1 MSFTNPKNGVPF
13 LTKFEHL
20 ANCVEKHV
28 RALELAGGVA
38 KRGGYLES
46 FLIRNMGVREPMSS
60 GGPHLHTS

>member
-1 MSFTNPKNGVPF
+1 M
-13 LTKFEHL
+13 KFEHL